1 MKYTLIG
8 MGGGTD
14 ATLTAQGRLAL
25 LRADA
30 IAGAARLLE
39 ALPEGCTPRRRAATK
54 PAAILEALRG
64 A

>member
-39 ALPEGCTPRRRAATK
+39 TLPEGCTPRRCAATK
-54 PAAILEALRG
+54 P
-64 A
+64 